1 MHGTLARMQQRDR
14 VIVSGLGL
22 TLAISLLLLLLS
34 GSAVLVTAVVG
45 REGSALSWVTGMVG
59 MAFLG
64 VGAWVIGSQSVVRVT
79 PDELR
84 RPLRRPISR
93 ADIEGVSRLD
103 HRYIKALNHSGQLV
117 GSGHSGYGVGLLPT
131 MTPGSADAKLA
142 DLAEALGVPF
152 LEG

>member
-1 MHGTLARMQQRDR
+1 MHGTLARMQQRDQ

-59 MAFLG
+59 MVLLG
-64 VGAWVIGSQSVVRVT
+64 VGAWAVGSQSVVKVT

-84 RPLRRPISR
+84 RPLRRPVSR
-93 ADIEGVSRLD
+93 ADIVGVYRLN
-103 HRYIKALNHSGQLV
+103 HRHIKVLNHSGKLV
-117 GSGHSGYGVGLLPT
+117 GSSQSGHGVGLLPT

-142 DLAEALGVPF
+142 DLAEALEVPF